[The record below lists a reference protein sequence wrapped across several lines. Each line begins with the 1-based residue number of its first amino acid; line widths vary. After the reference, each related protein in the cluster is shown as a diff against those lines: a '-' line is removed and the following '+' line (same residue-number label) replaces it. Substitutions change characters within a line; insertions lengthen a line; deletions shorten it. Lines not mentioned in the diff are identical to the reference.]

1 MKKFKLG
8 SFDFWQKFGK
18 ALLVVIAVMPAAGL
32 MISVGKLLGG
42 SFDLSLLKIVGRVME
57 DIGWGIIVNL
67 HILFAVAI
75 GGSWAKDRS
84 GGAFAALL
92 SFILINRITG
102 SIFHVNEGMLNDSNG
117 TIVSL
122 TGQTLLVKDYFKSIL
137 GAPALNMGVFVGII
151 SGFMGATLYNKY
163 YSFEKLPKSLAF
175 FNGKRF
181 VPFMVVIGSTI
192 MAVILAYIWPFVQW
206 GLNSFGQWI
215 ATSKDTA
222 PIVAPFLYGTLER
235 LLLPFGLH
243 HMLTIPMNYT
253 ELGGT
258 YKVLTGAEVGK
269 TIAGQD
275 PIWFAWITDL
285 NNFKNAGDMVDYKE
299 LLATVVP
306 ARFKVG
312 QVILSNASLLGIA
325 LAMYKNVD
333 EEKKNQYKT
342 IFISAGL
349 AVFLTGVTE
358 PLEFMFMFIAPV
370 LYGIYAVLAGLSFAV
385 ADLIHLRIQS
395 FGMIELLTR
404 TPLMINAGLGGDLIN
419 FLLVST
425 GFFLLNYFVANF
437 IIQKFN
443 VPTPG
448 RLGNYIDKEEDH
460 PSENKVEKNKNT
472 LAQTIISLLGGRDNI
487 EDVDACMTRLRV
499 TVRDNNLVAEER
511 DWKSTGS
518 IGLII
523 KGNGVQAIYGPKAD
537 TIKSNIQDL
546 LGI

>member
-1 MKKFKLG
+1 M
-8 SFDFWQKFGK
+8 
-18 ALLVVIAVMPAAGL
+18 
-32 MISVGKLLGG
+32 
-42 SFDLSLLKIVGRVME
+42 GRVME

-102 SIFHVNEGMLNDSNG
+102 SIFHVNEGMLNDPNG

-285 NNFKNAGDMVDYKE
+285 NNFKNAGDMVDYKK

-385 ADLIHLRIQS
+385 ADLIHLRIQ
-395 FGMIELLTR
+395 
-404 TPLMINAGLGGDLIN
+404 
-419 FLLVST
+419 
-425 GFFLLNYFVANF
+425 
-437 IIQKFN
+437 
-443 VPTPG
+443 
-448 RLGNYIDKEEDH
+448 
-460 PSENKVEKNKNT
+460 
-472 LAQTIISLLGGRDNI
+472 
-487 EDVDACMTRLRV
+487 
-499 TVRDNNLVAEER
+499 
-511 DWKSTGS
+511 
-518 IGLII
+518 
-523 KGNGVQAIYGPKAD
+523 
-537 TIKSNIQDL
+537 
-546 LGI
+546 